1 MTERDKKTV
10 RIAGIGIAIYLV
22 AFFGFKMW
30 RKGATGRDDY
40 QQMVRRAEKLQNE
53 VRAQENKVL
62 LFEKLTELYQLDP
75 RNIKK
80 ETLVADASAA
90 IQTAAQQGGIALGP
104 LREAPARSTGRE
116 LTTIQVE
123 GTGQATAALALLH
136 RLRTLGYPLVID
148 SVQIGPPQAQGGP
161 RGSGPGGPGGG
172 PPPGMGGP
180 PGRPGMVKINLSI
193 TILNYDQWKEA
204 PNA

>member
-1 MTERDKKTV
+1 MTDRDKKTI
-10 RIAGIGIAIYLV
+10 RIATIGIAIYLV

-40 QQMVRRAEKLQNE
+40 QQLVKRAQQLQE
-53 VRAQENKVL
+53 QVRAQENKVL
-62 LFEKLTELYQLDP
+62 LFEKLTNLYQLDP
-75 RNIKK
+75 RKIKK

-90 IQTAAQQGGIALGP
+90 IQSAAQQGGIQLGP
-104 LREAPARSTGRE
+104 LREAPARSSGRE

-123 GTGQATAALALLH
+123 GTGQSSAALAYLH
-136 RLRTLGYPLVID
+136 RLRTLGYPLIID
-148 SVQIGPPQAQGGP
+148 SVQIGPPQAQGG
-161 RGSGPGGPGGG
+161 RGGPGGG
-172 PPPGMGGP
+172 PPGMMPGMMP

-193 TILNYDQWKEA
+193 TILNYDQFKKG

>member
-1 MTERDKKTV
+1 MTDRDKKTI
-10 RIAGIGIAIYLV
+10 RIAGIAIAIYLV

-40 QQMVRRAEKLQNE
+40 QQLVRSAEKLQSE

-62 LFEKLTELYQLDP
+62 VFQKLSEIYQLDP
-75 RNIKK
+75 RKLKK

-90 IQTAAQQGGIALGP
+90 IQSAAQQGGIALGP
-104 LREAPARSTGRE
+104 LREAPARSSGRE

-136 RLRTLGYPLVID
+136 RLRTLGYPLIID

-161 RGSGPGGPGGG
+161 RGPGGPGGG
-172 PPPGMGGP
+172 PPPGMGP

-193 TILNYDQWKEA
+193 TILNYDQWKEG